1 MFLYEENELK
11 SKNQRKTCGSVE
23 RKRYAEINGER
34 EREREIWNCE

>member
-11 SKNQRKTCGSVE
+11 SKNQRKTCGLE

-34 EREREIWNCE
+34 ERERERDLEL